1 MPNHMVNRIQT
12 YDLVHVDGGHSEFCA
27 TSDMKYVDLLLKPG
41 GIMIVDDTDAPQ
53 INRLVDIY
61 LESGKYVEVDVL
73 KTFGYPHRIIRKY

>member
-1 MPNHMVNRIQT
+1 MVNRIQT

-27 TSDMKYVDLLLKPG
+27 TCYMKHADLLLKPG

-73 KTFGYPHRIIRKY
+73 KTFGYPHRIIRKYYTF